1 MRPPLSRQYDFNKED
16 DVKKTY
22 EKPVL
27 VRRDSLA
34 AVVAV
39 SSPLPTPG

>member
-1 MRPPLSRQYDFNKED
+1 M
-16 DVKKTY
+16 KKDY
-22 EKPVL
+22 EKPTL

-39 SSPLPTPG
+39 SSPPPLIG